1 MSEREADIDFDFF
14 DEPETEEAAERP
26 RLPRR
31 PANGGGS
38 RGGPPRLRTP
48 SGFVPMVRLAGLI
61 AFLILAVIILV
72 FLLRGCA
79 STSKHASYSN
89 YMNKVRTLATNS
101 TQIGRRLNSALTAT
115 GIKETDLESR
125 IRGLAAQEGQLSD
138 EARGITPPGPLHSV
152 HDHLIEVLQLR
163 QAGLSR
169 LADAFG
175 QTATAHDATQ
185 SGQVLAAQARLLVAS
200 DVNWDFYFRDAAK
213 DVLQNQGVTGV
224 DVPDSHIIA
233 LPDLAST
240 QTMASVWQHIH
251 GAATGGTPGGNHGS
265 ALVSTTAL
273 PDGKKLQTGGV
284 VNTVTASTDLAFQV
298 AVQDSGDFQESF
310 VKVVLT
316 ISKQPKPIT
325 VTRTIDLINA
335 GETKNVT
342 FANLPSPPFGV
353 PTTVKVD
360 IQPVPGEKT
369 VSNNSAE
376 YKVIFSL
383 G

>member
-14 DEPETEEAAERP
+14 DDPETEEAPERV
-26 RLPRR
+26 RMPRR
-31 PANGGGS
+31 PPTGGG
-38 RGGPPRLRTP
+38 GGPPRLRTP
-48 SGFVPMVRLAGLI
+48 AGFVPMLRLAGLI
-61 AFLILAVIILV
+61 AFLILAVIVLV
-72 FLLRGCA
+72 FLLRSCA
-79 STSKHASYSN
+79 SSGKHSTYAD
-89 YMNKVRTLATNS
+89 YMNKVQTLAKSS
-101 TQIGRRLNSALTAT
+101 TRLGTELNGVLTGT

-125 IRGLAAQEGQLSD
+125 VRGLAAQEGQLAD
-138 EARGITPPGPLHSV
+138 QARAITPPGPMHSV
-152 HDHLIEVLQLR
+152 HDHLIEILRLR
-163 QAGLSR
+163 QAGLGR

-175 QTATAHDATQ
+175 QTATARNATQ

-213 DVLQNQGVTGV
+213 SVLQNQHVTGV

-240 QTMASVWQHIH
+240 QTMASVWMRIH
-251 GAATGGTPGGNHGS
+251 GAATGGTSGGNHGS
-265 ALVSTTAL
+265 ALVSVTAL
-273 PDGKKLQTGGV
+273 PDGKRLDPSV
-284 VNTVTASTDLAFQV
+284 VNTVTASADLAFQV
-298 AVQDSGDFQESF
+298 AVQDSGSFQESF
-310 VKVVLT
+310 VKVTLT
-316 ISKQPKPIT
+316 IAKTPKPIT
-325 VTRTIDLINA
+325 ETRTIDLINA

-342 FANLPSPPFGV
+342 FANLPSAPQFGV

-360 IQPVPGEKT
+360 VEPVPSERT